1 MEAFE
6 AKTYDLRFKVLRG
19 PGTPDDRIVIITID
33 EKSIAELGRYPWS
46 RTYFV
51 DLLDSLSAAG
61 AKAILIDA
69 FFPEA
74 ESPDV
79 DRAFAA
85 AIKRAGNV
93 VLATAFG
100 FDADGTINRR
110 TENISPLTKAAKRV
124 AHMNFFPEEDGVNRR
139 AVPLISYKGRDYPG
153 LGLAGAMEALGVTD
167 AEFGFSSIIVG
178 SRSISLDSYNSML
191 INYTGPAGMY
201 RMVSFSDVVKGRVD
215 PGKLRHK
222 IVFVGAT
229 ALGIYDMRVT
239 PFHSNTPGVEIN
251 ANIADNIINNTFMQ
265 QGVFERLIDLLSIIV
280 LGATVFFITIRP
292 RPYLAFTLVL
302 TLVASYS
309 VFAYSMFLAGHWL
322 SLVYPLSSIFIA
334 YSVSASFRFITID
347 RQEKEIRSMFSNYVS
362 GKIVDRL
369 VSNPDAA
376 KIGGNSRKITI
387 LFCDIKGFS
396 SFSEKANPYEVVK
409 TLNTYLDL
417 MTQEIMNHNG
427 TVDKFLGDGVMAYW
441 GAPLEQENHAEL
453 AVKCTLAMFK
463 KMRTLKKKREK
474 AGEVPLSFR
483 VGVNTG
489 EVIAGNI
496 GAQGKKMEYT
506 VIGDNVN
513 LGSRLEGAAKFF
525 GVDILV
531 SESTYRLTCDNFSYR
546 ELDYLRV
553 VGRRTPINTYEL
565 LGTKEGSLVF
575 REDDYLRRYN
585 AALELYR
592 NREWQGAKNAFDEL
606 SKEDP
611 NDKPL
616 EHFRSRCGFYMDNPP
631 PDDWDGVF
639 DRREK

>member
-6 AKTYDLRFKVLRG
+6 AQTYDLRFKVLRG
-19 PGTPDDRIVIITID
+19 PGTPDDSIVIITID
-33 EKSIAELGRYPWS
+33 EKSIRELGRYPWS
-46 RTYFV
+46 RKCFV

-69 FFPEA
+69 FFPEE

-79 DRAFAA
+79 DREFAA

-93 VLATAFG
+93 ILATAFG
-100 FDADGTINRR
+100 FDADGTINMR
-110 TENISPLTKAAKRV
+110 TDSISPLTKAAKRV

-139 AVPLISYKGRDYPG
+139 AVPLISYKGKDYPG
-153 LGLAGAMEALGVTD
+153 LGLAGAMEALGVAD
-167 AEFGFSSIIVG
+167 AEFGYSSVIVG
-178 SRSISLDSYNSML
+178 NRKISLDSYDSML
-191 INYTGPAGMY
+191 INHTGPAGMY
-201 RMVSFSDVVKGRVD
+201 RMYSFSDVVKGRVD
-215 PGKLRHK
+215 PRKLQHK

-251 ANIADNIINNTFMQ
+251 ANIADNIINNNFMQ

-280 LGATVFFITIRP
+280 LGVTVFFITIRP
-292 RPYLAFTLVL
+292 RPYLAFTLIL
-302 TLVASYS
+302 TMIISYS
-309 VFAYSMFLAGHWL
+309 VFAYAMFLAGHWL
-322 SLVYPLSSIFIA
+322 SLIYPFTSIFIA

-347 RQEKEIRSMFSNYVS
+347 RQAKDIRSMFSNYVS

-369 VSNPDAA
+369 VSDPDAA
-376 KIGGNSRKITI
+376 RIGGDSRMITI
-387 LFCDIKGFS
+387 IFCDIKGFT

-441 GAPLEQENHAEL
+441 GAPLEQKDHAEL
-453 AVKCTLAMFK
+453 AVQCTLAMSK
-463 KMRTLKKKREK
+463 KMRALKEKREK
-474 AGEVPLSFR
+474 SGEVPLSFR
-483 VGVNTG
+483 VGINTG

-525 GVDILV
+525 RVDILV
-531 SESTYRLTCDNFSYR
+531 SESTFRLTCDKFVYR

-553 VGRRTPINTYEL
+553 VGRSTPINTYEL
-565 LGTKEGSLVF
+565 LGAKEGPLVF
-575 REDDYLRRYN
+575 EEGDYFKRYGE
-585 AALELYR
+585 ALELYR
-592 NREWQGAKNAFDEL
+592 NREWQGAKNVFDEL

-611 NDKPL
+611 NDKPV
-616 EHFRSRCGFYMDNPP
+616 EHFRSRCEFHVDNPP